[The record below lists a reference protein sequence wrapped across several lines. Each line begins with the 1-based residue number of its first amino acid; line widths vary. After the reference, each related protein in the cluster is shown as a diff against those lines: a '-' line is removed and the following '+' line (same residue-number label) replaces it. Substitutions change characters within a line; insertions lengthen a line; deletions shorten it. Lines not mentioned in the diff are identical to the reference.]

1 MIQNAGSFSWSVL
14 RIMKMT
20 HKLAQQRVISSASKI
35 MIHMYGGHIPVLV
48 EEIMEILDPKDD
60 KVIHGTSN
68 QSKIIKFNRTK

>member
-1 MIQNAGSFSWSVL
+1 MS
-14 RIMKMT
+14 

-35 MIHMYGGHIPVLV
+35 MTHMYGGHIPVLV

-60 KVIHGTSN
+60 KVICSTMYIQIAN